1 MSLRRP
7 SRSGPP
13 LVGPKTHTVPRKEI
27 VLRFLLCALA
37 VVLCYQFDWNW
48 LRFLTSE
55 SQMRLDALLGMP
67 HQRVAFDTVLWKG
80 TLYQYVTACTFA
92 DVWCGAIPLMWN
104 LRRRVWSNIG
114 RAAMLALVLFVFN
127 VIRLSFSNVLFN
139 AGLNWDLA
147 HNVVGGVCYFG
158 VWVWLWNHAGW
169 KGHAQDDEVS
179 WNAEPELSSA
189 AD

>member
-1 MSLRRP
+1 MVEPKAQRVSL
-7 SRSGPP
+7 
-13 LVGPKTHTVPRKEI
+13 KEI
-27 VLRFLLCALA
+27 AVRFLLCAVA
-37 VVLCYQFDWNW
+37 VLICYQFDWNW

-67 HQRVAFDTVLWKG
+67 HQRVAFDTILWKG
-80 TLYQYVTACTFA
+80 TLYQYVTACTFV

-104 LRRRVWSNIG
+104 LRRKIWANIA
-114 RAAMLALVLFVFN
+114 RALVLALVLFVFN
-127 VIRLSFSNVLFN
+127 VVRLSFSNVLFN

-147 HNVVGGVCYFG
+147 HNAVGGVCYFA

-169 KGHAQDDEVS
+169 KGHAQDENVS
-179 WNAEPELSSA
+179 WNARPELSSA